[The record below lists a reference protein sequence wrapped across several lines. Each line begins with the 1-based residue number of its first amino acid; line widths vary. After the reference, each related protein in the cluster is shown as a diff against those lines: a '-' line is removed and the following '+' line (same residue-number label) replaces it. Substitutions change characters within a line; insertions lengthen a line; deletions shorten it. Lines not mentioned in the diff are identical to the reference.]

1 LFVFRFYPVFFL
13 LSSCL
18 LFVTLLVYTFVVPK
32 LLTDPG
38 TRLQRHL
45 ALNMLFAFTIISAN
59 QLIGSDFD
67 PASDAQHLAIQSPE
81 LCVANGYLIHYFF
94 LTTYTFMTAI
104 CILNYT
110 KFKTIN
116 LMAQMTDRTYY
127 KYVVAGYLPPA
138 LLTATM
144 ALVHSASPCN
154 IVSPKFGENACFFFH
169 KIPRLVWFNI
179 PIIVLLTINFYVF
192 IYIVQKL
199 CRFSNTFEETSLIDQ

>member
-1 LFVFRFYPVFFL
+1 MNEANSPKLFVFRFYPVFFL

-18 LFVTLLVYTFVVPK
+18 LFVTLVVYTFVVPK

-59 QLIGSDFD
+59 QLIGSDDD
-67 PASDAQHLAIQSPE
+67 PASAAQHLAIQSPE

-110 KFKTIN
+110 KFKTTN
-116 LMAQMTDRTYY
+116 LIAQMTDRQGSTDQ
-127 KYVVAGYLPPA
+127 L
-138 LLTATM
+138 
-144 ALVHSASPCN
+144 
-154 IVSPKFGENACFFFH
+154 
-169 KIPRLVWFNI
+169 
-179 PIIVLLTINFYVF
+179 
-192 IYIVQKL
+192 
-199 CRFSNTFEETSLIDQ
+199 SNYFMLFVY